1 MDRLCSTGTR
11 ANLCSAER
19 DSGNETQT
27 GTSWNEGWNEDR
39 AWNESPAQ
47 TPKPKPTAQRSGYGQ
62 TDRQTDRLTHAVTDT
77 QTGLQTGTRGCG
89 PEGCR
94 RLRAAAG
101 PWNELEREAGTRER
115 AGTRN
120 WNEDQNWNEL
130 ERDPG
135 TRPRLERG
143 LLERGYR

>member
-1 MDRLCSTGTR
+1 MRLH
-11 ANLCSAER
+11 
-19 DSGNETQT
+19 
-27 GTSWNEGWNEDR
+27 
-39 AWNESPAQ
+39 
-47 TPKPKPTAQRSGYGQ
+47 
-62 TDRQTDRLTHAVTDT
+62 TDRHTHTLTHAVLWYRSCFTHIS
-77 QTGLQTGTRGCG
+77 TRIRS

-94 RLRAAAG
+94 RLQGATE

-130 ERDPG
+130 ERGSG

-143 LLERGYR
+143 LLERAYPGFWISWNESERAGTRPVPDKLERERGLDSAIWIAFILAPALFQGTRTRTMKG